1 MGKGDY
7 VYGTL
12 PLFLARATG
21 ELLAQVSGD
30 PAHSSFFGLHLV
42 WRGISALAETATILV
57 VFLIG
62 VTLHE
67 RRTALLAA
75 ALYAA
80 TVLSIQQAHFGTV
93 DAIANLFCALG
104 LLFAARVQRRAS
116 LVDYALFGLCCG
128 CALASRINLA
138 PLAGLLVMAT
148 VPCILPQLRARNPM
162 PGVLRGDGAG
172 LVLAG
177 GLTLLVFRVLN
188 PYAFNG
194 PGFFGLLPNP
204 RWLEDIDLARRL
216 VSGQVDSPPNWQWLA
231 RAPWLFPLNNIL
243 LWGLGP
249 ALGLAALAGTM
260 WATLRLLQ
268 RRPEALRNLLP
279 VVWVLGFFGLL
290 GGGWVTS
297 MRYFLPLY
305 PALALLAAWC
315 LCALFR
321 RAGTNGWR
329 RGMALTATCAVLA
342 LTWLWA
348 AMFSNIYRH
357 QLTRVQASH
366 WFWERVPGDFAL
378 QLEGGEGDP
387 PLINIAVPNR
397 GDHGDLLD
405 RASRYETGQP
415 YSQYIRVP
423 ADGRVSHVLIPHL
436 ADPLADP
443 GIESLRITLTQAAS
457 GELLAEAQLS
467 EDLARAGAA
476 PGAAYELPLQ
486 PALQLKAGQEL
497 LFTFEVLE
505 GGPLVTA
512 GSVVAQE
519 GVWDDAIPYLVC
531 TLPAGITLGDDPPP
545 GLLDAQNCNGRNA
558 WSGLVLGIEMWLS
571 GEDDELMRERL
582 LGALHSSD
590 YFTISSNR
598 FYDTKTRNP
607 LRWPLTSRYY
617 QALFAGELGFELAR
631 AVRRE
636 LRAGAAARLRPASA
650 DLGQPGLAE

>member
-1 MGKGDY
+1 M
-7 VYGTL
+7 
-12 PLFLARATG
+12 
-21 ELLAQVSGD
+21 
-30 PAHSSFFGLHLV
+30 
-42 WRGISALAETATILV
+42 
-57 VFLIG
+57 
-62 VTLHE
+62 
-67 RRTALLAA
+67 
-75 ALYAA
+75 
-80 TVLSIQQAHFGTV
+80 
-93 DAIANLFCALG
+93 
-104 LLFAARVQRRAS
+104 
-116 LVDYALFGLCCG
+116 
-128 CALASRINLA
+128 
-138 PLAGLLVMAT
+138 
-148 VPCILPQLRARNPM
+148 
-162 PGVLRGDGAG
+162 
-172 LVLAG
+172 
-177 GLTLLVFRVLN
+177 
-188 PYAFNG
+188 
-194 PGFFGLLPNP
+194 
-204 RWLEDIDLARRL
+204 
-216 VSGQVDSPPNWQWLA
+216 
-231 RAPWLFPLNNIL
+231 

-249 ALGLAALAGTM
+249 ALGLAALAGTL

-268 RRPEALRNLLP
+268 RRSEALRNLLP

-378 QLEGGEGDP
+378 QLEGGDGDP

-397 GDHGDLLD
+397 GDQGDLFD

-436 ADPLADP
+436 GDPLADP

-519 GVWDDAIPYLVC
+519 GVWDDAVPYLVC
-531 TLPAGITLGDDPPP
+531 TLPAGITLEDDPPP

-558 WSGLVLGIEMWLS
+558 WTGLVLGIEMWLS

-617 QALFAGELGFELAR
+617 QALFAGELGFELVAQFDESFELGPLRVSDQHLPTWDSPAWLNEFEAEEAFHVYDHPTVFVFAKRTDYDPAATEALLREPPLNTLTAR
-631 AVRRE
+631 GSGPVAECPTLYRNPGGGGCDTTLVDTLRRSSLAAEENPTWLQLDEPRLRLQTEGGGWRDRFDSESLLNRVPLLTVAGWWLALAGFGLAAWPWLFCSSRVWAIAAIAVLAWSVCCWSPGWPGR
-636 LRAGAAARLRPASA
+636 AAARVCRCGAQTES
-650 DLGQPGLAE
+650 QSCWSCC